1 MEEGR
6 RGGIAREDLA
16 PDRVA
21 LLIVDMQNDFVSP
34 QGRMAQY
41 GFDVS
46 DVGAIVAPLSR
57 LLGAA
62 RRAGLLVVHT
72 RMVNDAAL
80 NAPSWHAF
88 WGKPTV
94 ALPGTW
100 GAAHVAA
107 LAPLPTELVIEK
119 FGYGAFFGTNLD
131 TVLCRAGT
139 RTAVVAG
146 TGPGICAGETLHQ
159 AFALGYHVIAV
170 SDGLASFSV
179 RGAAY
184 NGILT
189 ETALYTVEHH
199 YGRVMTSEELILS
212 WRQGGGP

>member
-1 MEEGR
+1 VEKER
-6 RGGIAREDLA
+6 RGGIADEDLA
-16 PDRVA
+16 PDRAA
-21 LLIVDMQNDFVSP
+21 LLLVDMQNDFVSP

-57 LLGAA
+57 LLAAA
-62 RRAGLLVVHT
+62 RRAGVLVVHT

-80 NAPSWHAF
+80 NAPSWHDF
-88 WGKPTV
+88 WGEPTV

-100 GAAHVAA
+100 GAAHVEA
-107 LAPLPTELVIEK
+107 LAPLPTEIVIEK

-131 TVLCRAGT
+131 TVLRRAGT
-139 RTAVVAG
+139 RTTVVAG

-159 AFALGYHVIAV
+159 AFALGYHVVAV

-179 RGAAY
+179 RESAY
-184 NGILT
+184 NQTLT

-199 YGRVMTSEELILS
+199 YGRVMTSEELKIS
-212 WRQGGGP
+212 WGQRGGP